1 MRALA
6 TELALLAV
14 IGAVA
19 LSAPTSASAATLPTP
34 GALAGEACNLAG
46 QLPGV
51 GGAAKGACEVLT
63 SPLHLAEWLASKG
76 WGALNALLGGV
87 PKQLAGAVQK
97 VVEYGANTVL
107 NGVSGWIASGAVFL
121 VSKVAGVIDRT
132 TTPQVGASWF
142 KGSYATLARIAFTL
156 ALPLLFFAAGRALFL
171 RDLGELA
178 RSTLVH
184 LPLAALLTGGAVAVT
199 QMALVVT
206 DGLSRQA
213 AGLAGSQPHAF
224 FGQAAKGLVVLG
236 AGGAATGSPALP
248 GFVVA
253 IVAMVAAV
261 LAFALWL
268 ELLLRSAAI
277 YVVLVF
283 LPLAFVCLIWP
294 STARLARRMVE
305 LLAALIASKLVIVT
319 IIALAASALLHGG
332 LGGSIS
338 AALAGVVLMG
348 LAIWAPWTLMRLI
361 PLMEVAVAHHG
372 PVSAQARGLTVEQM
386 RPADLVKRAFGE
398 ASAAEA
404 VAGGEG
410 LRESRGT
417 RQTGANGAGVA
428 RRTGTEGGAG
438 LGAAAVAGGALAIG
452 TVAGDAAKRVK
463 AGAAAQAAPTAKVPA
478 DEAEASGRDHGP
490 DSAAV
495 AAPATTLAGESPAR
509 LDDPQTSLSS
519 EPGAEASAAARHG
532 GRLSSGFTK
541 TTGTGDVASVAEAAA
556 RRAPETTGEDRHSAA
571 VRVAAIAG
579 TPAPPS
585 AQAERTPGQPLPERE
600 PSVPAP
606 QAAAGVIAPAVP
618 GAPCDAG
625 NSPGGTR
632 EGASCLDA
640 VAEPVDPDELIPDA
654 EADDGR

>member
-1 MRALA
+1 
-6 TELALLAV
+6 
-14 IGAVA
+14 
-19 LSAPTSASAATLPTP
+19 
-34 GALAGEACNLAG
+34 
-46 QLPGV
+46 
-51 GGAAKGACEVLT
+51 
-63 SPLHLAEWLASKG
+63 
-76 WGALNALLGGV
+76 V

-121 VSKVAGVIDRT
+121 VAKVAGVIDRT

-142 KGSYATLARIAFTL
+142 KGSYATVARIAFTL

-171 RDLGELA
+171 RDLSELA
-178 RSTLVH
+178 RSILVH
-184 LPLAALLTGGAVAVT
+184 LPLAVLLTGGAVAVT

-332 LGGSIS
+332 LGGSVN

-361 PLMEVAVAHHG
+361 PLMEAAVAHHG
-372 PVSAQARGLTVEQM
+372 PVSAQARGLTVERM
-386 RPADLVKRAFGE
+386 RPAELVKRAFGE
-398 ASAAEA
+398 PSAANA

-410 LRESRGT
+410 LRESRGAGET
-417 RQTGANGAGVA
+417 AANGTTVA
-428 RRTGTEGGAG
+428 RRTGTERGAG
-438 LGAAAVAGGALAIG
+438 LGAAAVAGGALAID
-452 TVAGDAAKRVK
+452 TVAGDAARRRLK
-463 AGAAAQAAPTAKVPA
+463 AGAAAQAAPTAEVRA
-478 DEAEASGRDHGP
+478 DETEASGRDHEP
-490 DSAAV
+490 ARAPV
-495 AAPATTLAGESPAR
+495 AAPAATLVGEPAAR
-509 LDDPQTSLSS
+509 LEGSRASLSS
-519 EPGAEASAAARHG
+519 EPGAEPSTGIRDGGGLASGPAGAP
-532 GRLSSGFTK
+532 
-541 TTGTGDVASVAEAAA
+541 GTDDGTSAAEAAGSQ
-556 RRAPETTGEDRHSAA
+556 APETAGEDRHSAA
-571 VRVAAIAG
+571 VPVPAIAG
-579 TPAPPS
+579 IPMPPS
-585 AQAERTPGQPLPERE
+585 PRTELTQRPPVPEHE

-606 QAAAGVIAPAVP
+606 QVAAGLIAPAVP
-618 GAPCDAG
+618 GAP
-625 NSPGGTR
+625 
-632 EGASCLDA
+632 
-640 VAEPVDPDELIPDA
+640 VDPSSSSSERRKPAPRRSKSSRGADPNDLSPT